1 MGSGKSDIKHYVCF
15 SILSFNHVALDV
27 NRYAVTSDSDSSFR
41 ASLSP
46 TNKTRLGHQQKPGE
60 VCPKFLSRMLLLS
73 SWRDLAFLFIR
84 HSTHIS
90 TGHVALLVSQ
100 EAGHALVEENP

>member
-46 TNKTRLGHQQKPGE
+46 KIGPSTKT
-60 VCPKFLSRMLLLS
+60 
-73 SWRDLAFLFIR
+73 W
-84 HSTHIS
+84 
-90 TGHVALLVSQ
+90 
-100 EAGHALVEENP
+100 